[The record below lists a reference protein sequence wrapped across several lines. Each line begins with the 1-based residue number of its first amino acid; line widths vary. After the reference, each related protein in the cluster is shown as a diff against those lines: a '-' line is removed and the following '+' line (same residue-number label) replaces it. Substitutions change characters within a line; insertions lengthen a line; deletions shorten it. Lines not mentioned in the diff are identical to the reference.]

1 MRVNTVASRLPTRN
15 FCPKLISLNRRAD
28 RPASRMGNEGP
39 VAKSLKGSLI
49 LADPSLREPTFFRSV
64 LLLTE
69 HSRESG
75 AFGYILNRPMGKRVG
90 ELLGAEV
97 LPGEVRKRLADIP
110 VFMGGPVSTEH
121 LTFSA
126 MGWSEDDGKLQYATH
141 LSAQEALM
149 HQMEGFQ
156 IRAFVGYSG
165 WSEGQLE
172 DEFEHK
178 AWIVHQPQRSVI
190 DPVNTEHLWITR
202 DKDNTYIQAA
212 VGTPKKK
219 TFGG

>member
-1 MRVNTVASRLPTRN
+1 
-15 FCPKLISLNRRAD
+15 
-28 RPASRMGNEGP
+28 MGNEGP
-39 VAKSLKGSLI
+39 AAKSLKGSLI

-97 LPGEVRKRLADIP
+97 LPREVRKRLADIP

-126 MGWSEDDGKLQYATH
+126 MGWSEDDGKLQA
-141 LSAQEALM
+141 SD
-149 HQMEGFQ
+149 
-156 IRAFVGYSG
+156 RA
-165 WSEGQLE
+165 ELPT
-172 DEFEHK
+172 
-178 AWIVHQPQRSVI
+178 PQRGLSRWEQRK
-190 DPVNTEHLWITR
+190 PSWQQR
-202 DKDNTYIQAA
+202 C
-212 VGTPKKK
+212 
-219 TFGG
+219 

>member
-1 MRVNTVASRLPTRN
+1 MG
-15 FCPKLISLNRRAD
+15 KD
-28 RPASRMGNEGP
+28 GPAAN
-39 VAKSLKGSLI
+39 SLKGSLI
-49 LADPSLREPTFFRSV
+49 LADPSLREPSFSRSV

-90 ELLGAEV
+90 DLLSGEV
-97 LPGEVRKRLADIP
+97 LPGEVRRQLAGIP
-110 VFMGGPVSTEH
+110 VFVGGPVSTEH

-126 MGWSEDDGKLQYATH
+126 LGWSEADATLQFATH
-141 LSAQEALM
+141 LSAQEAVM

-172 DEFEHK
+172 DEFEQK
-178 AWIVHQPQRSVI
+178 AWILHRPGRSVI
-190 DPVNTEHLWITR
+190 DAANAERLW
-202 DKDNTYIQAA
+202 KDLVRELSPWHKLVADEPDDLWLN
-212 VGTPKKK
+212 
-219 TFGG
+219 